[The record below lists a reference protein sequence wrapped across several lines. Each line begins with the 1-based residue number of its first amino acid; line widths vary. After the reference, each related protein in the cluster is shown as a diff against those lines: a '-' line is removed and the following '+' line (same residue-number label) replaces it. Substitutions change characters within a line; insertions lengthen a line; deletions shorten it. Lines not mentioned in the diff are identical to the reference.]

1 VADKKQRI
9 GIKERFLSWRKSRSK
24 GRPAGRKW
32 NWVAMLKVAAVVGLL
47 AATGFVLR
55 YAEGFVRAA
64 NAGEEG
70 SLILVDVP
78 TWVNWDLKARV
89 AAMAGGNRF
98 PIADD
103 TAEVVARNLASMAW
117 LDGARVQV
125 THDAVRVKAR
135 WRKPVALIQRGSSK
149 YYADSDLV
157 ILDYMAMPQ
166 LPIVEVKGLAGG
178 LPPTPGE
185 RFDRDDLAAAAALIC
200 LLYRSDAEF
209 APKTPLLEQIASID
223 VANYKGRKQ
232 PRAPHIIFNTKGDT
246 QIWWGAEIG
255 EWAKHL
261 EAKDEQKLAKLY
273 TYYMEHGSLSADVKY
288 INVRDPQDKVP
299 QPIDKYRN

>member
-1 VADKKQRI
+1 M
-9 GIKERFLSWRKSRSK
+9 
-24 GRPAGRKW
+24 AGRKW
-32 NWVAMLKVAAVVGLL
+32 NWVGMLKVAAVVCLL
-47 AATGFVLR
+47 VAAVVFLR

-89 AAMAGGNRF
+89 AAVAGGNRF
-98 PIADD
+98 PITDD
-103 TAEVVARNLASMAW
+103 TAAVIARNLSPMAW
-117 LDGARVQV
+117 LDDVSVQV
-125 THDAVRVKAR
+125 TNDAVRVKAR
-135 WRKPVALIQRGSSK
+135 WRKPVALMQKGSTK
-149 YYADSDLV
+149 LYVDPDLV
-157 ILDYMAMPQ
+157 VLDYMAMPQ
-166 LPIVEVKGLAGG
+166 LPIVEVKGVAAG

-185 RFDRDDLAAAAALIC
+185 RFDRDDLAAAVALIS
-200 LLYRSDAEF
+200 LLHRSDAQF

-223 VANYKGRKQ
+223 VSNYKGRKHA
-232 PRAPHIIFNTKGDT
+232 RDPHIIFNTKGDT

-273 TYYMEHGSLSADVKY
+273 TYYMEHGSLSAEVRY

-299 QPIDKYRN
+299 QPIDKYRY